1 MSADLIV
8 RVSSLE
14 EQVGGMRES
23 LAVLHNE
30 QGHTQEALTRIEGQ
44 LGTLCGGTRSSW
56 ANAMREPQAILIIF
70 AIIAGLFGSD
80 TAILASRMLQSTH
93 AGDTPASISVPAP

>member
-44 LGTLCGGTRSSW
+44 LGTVCEGTRSSW
-56 ANAMREPQAILIIF
+56 ADAMKEPQAILIIF

-80 TAILASRMLQSTH
+80 TAILASHMLQSTH
-93 AGDTPASISVPAP
+93 AGETPASISVPAP